1 MSDSQEK
8 NFIKLT
14 KKEGNNWR
22 SIKSI
27 KEYHFSGK
35 YGTDKLILD
44 YGCGPGYGSEILA
57 NYANKVIGV
66 DIREKPLNY
75 ARNHRKANNLSFKRI
90 STTYPH
96 SFENQSFDIIVLS
109 HVIEHLPN
117 VRATLKELKRL
128 LKTNG
133 KLIINTP
140 NRKFRLLPLQKPF
153 NPDHK
158 REYTL
163 RSFRKELT
171 YFFRKVEI
179 CGVYGTEEI
188 NRIER
193 LRMKRSKNPIK
204 VYLINPIMF
213 FLKKILSRELNLRII
228 EFEERLNRKVI
239 SSSFNIL
246 SDFNTTKSYTL
257 DDVCIGNEL
266 KKSFDFLAVCHK

>member
-1 MSDSQEK
+1 MFDSQE
-8 NFIKLT
+8 NYSIKLT
-14 KKEGNNWR
+14 KKNRMNWR

-35 YGTDKLILD
+35 YGKDKIILD

-57 NYANKVIGV
+57 NYAEKVIGV
-66 DIREKPLNY
+66 DIREKPLKY
-75 ARNHRKANNLSFKRI
+75 ASEHYRSNNLSFKII
-90 STTYPH
+90 SPTYPH

-117 VRATLKELKRL
+117 VRATLKELNRI

-140 NRKFRLLPLQKPF
+140 NKKFRLLPLQKPF

-158 REYTL
+158 REYKL
-163 RSFRKELT
+163 RSFRKELKH
-171 YFFRKVEI
+171 FFRKVEI
-179 CGVYGTEEI
+179 FGVYGTEEI

-193 LRMKRSKNPIK
+193 LRMKRRKNPIK

-213 FLKKILSRELNLRII
+213 ILKKILSKDLNSRII
-228 EFEERLNRKVI
+228 EFEERLNRKVR
-239 SSSFNIL
+239 SSSFNLL

-257 DDVCIGNEL
+257 DDVRIGNEL